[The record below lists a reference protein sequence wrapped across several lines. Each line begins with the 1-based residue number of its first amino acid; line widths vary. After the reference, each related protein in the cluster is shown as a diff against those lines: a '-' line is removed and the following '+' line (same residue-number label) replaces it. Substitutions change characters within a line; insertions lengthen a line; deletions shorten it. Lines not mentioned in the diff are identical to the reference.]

1 MQRPTPR
8 NEEIKINATKYIV
21 SRTDP
26 QGVITFANHYFCEI
40 CGYSQ
45 EELLGQ
51 PHNIVRHPDMPKIV
65 FKLMW
70 DTISKGKD
78 FCGIVKNLAKDGR
91 YYWVMT
97 QFMPK
102 IDERSDKILS
112 YTAYRKAPPRKAIE
126 EIAPLYEKLLA
137 AEELGGMVESKAVF
151 DEFLHKR
158 GESYND
164 FIDEITGRHTPAIKL
179 FFIAMR
185 KLFAH

>member
-1 MQRPTPR
+1 MQRPTPKDV
-8 NEEIKINATKYIV
+8 EIKINPTKYIV

-26 QGVITFANHYFCEI
+26 QGVILFANHYFCEI
-40 CGYSQ
+40 CGYSHD
-45 EELLGQ
+45 ELVGQ
-51 PHNIVRHPDMPKIV
+51 PHNIIRHPDMPKIV

-70 DTISKGKD
+70 DTINQGKD

-102 IDERSDKILS
+102 IDEMSGKIIS
-112 YTAYRKAPPRKAIE
+112 HTAYRKAPPRKAIE
-126 EIAPLYEKLLA
+126 EVEPLYEKLLA
-137 AEELGGMVESKAVF
+137 AEEAGGMEESEAVLK
-151 DEFLHKR
+151 DFLHQR